1 MEASAGRGG
10 AIKIALRDLQRRC
23 KSDARR
29 QAGSSERLGT
39 GRVKRSIPNGKLRQA
54 RERESRGIRMHPD
67 ADGLRQAR
75 WQAVVISRL
84 DLDARVTW
92 LAARRMAV
100 GRPRANGRA
109 KIAPEQ
115 PVVASP
121 RLASPRLA
129 SPCLARAKR
138 GGEDAVAAAPLM
150 LPRPATDSRRRL
162 RRGTRR
168 QSARCRYR

>member
-1 MEASAGRGG
+1 
-10 AIKIALRDLQRRC
+10 
-23 KSDARR
+23 
-29 QAGSSERLGT
+29 
-39 GRVKRSIPNGKLRQA
+39 
-54 RERESRGIRMHPD
+54 MHPD

-121 RLASPRLA
+121 RLVSPHLTSPHLTSPRLA
-129 SPCLARAKR
+129 SRLRLASLGQKEEART
-138 GGEDAVAAAPLM
+138 PL
-150 LPRPATDSRRRL
+150 LPRR
-162 RRGTRR
+162 
-168 QSARCRYR
+168 

>member
-1 MEASAGRGG
+1 
-10 AIKIALRDLQRRC
+10 
-23 KSDARR
+23 
-29 QAGSSERLGT
+29 
-39 GRVKRSIPNGKLRQA
+39 
-54 RERESRGIRMHPD
+54 MHPD

-121 RLASPRLA
+121 RLVSPHLTSPHLTSPRLASPRLA
-129 SPCLARAKR
+129 SPRRASPRLAS
-138 GGEDAVAAAPLM
+138 
-150 LPRPATDSRRRL
+150 PRLAFVSPR
-162 RRGTRR
+162 
-168 QSARCRYR
+168 